1 LIKEKTMAF
10 WGADTTQLKDLG
22 SKLQAGAAE
31 IEKQKNMLARALQN
45 TEWRGPDADQFRS
58 AWETQHANALTRV
71 AQALEEAGRHAVQN
85 ASQQEEASRG

>member
-1 LIKEKTMAF
+1 MAF

-31 IEKQKNMLARALQN
+31 IEKQKNMLARVLQN